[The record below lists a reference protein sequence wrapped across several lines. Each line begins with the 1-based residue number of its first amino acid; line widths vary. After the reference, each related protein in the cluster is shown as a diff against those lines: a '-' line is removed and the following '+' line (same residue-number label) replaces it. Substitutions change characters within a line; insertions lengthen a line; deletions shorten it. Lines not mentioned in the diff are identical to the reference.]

1 MTNDDIKVG
10 VHLIAIGNLWDG
22 DEFGNHYQITELI
35 SMSNSVKVI
44 NLTTGKNSIE
54 HTEKRDTFK
63 QKFRIA
69 TYEDETRIVV
79 GDISYFKESIKRC
92 VSEQVELKHHLQVA
106 EVRLGRLVK
115 KYDVNPVFYQGE

>member
-1 MTNDDIKVG
+1 MFKDVIKIG
-10 VHLIAIGNLWDG
+10 VHLIAIGDLWEG
-22 DEFGNHYQITELI
+22 GEVSNHYQITELLDTI
-35 SMSNSVKVI
+35 NSFKVVD
-44 NLTTGKNSIE
+44 LTTGNDSLE
-54 HTEKRDTFK
+54 HTERRDTFE

-79 GDISYFKESIKRC
+79 GDISHFKKSIKRC
-92 VSEQVELKHHLQVA
+92 ASEQVDLKHHLQVA

>member
-22 DEFGNHYQITELI
+22 DEVGNHYQITELLDTV
-35 SMSNSVKVI
+35 NSFKVVD
-44 NLTTGKNSIE
+44 LTTGKDSLE
-54 HTEKRDTFK
+54 HTERIDTFE

-79 GDISYFKESIKRC
+79 GDISYFKNSIKRC
-92 VSEQVELKHHLQVA
+92 VSEQVDLKHHLQVA

-115 KYDVNPVFYQGE
+115 KYDVNPTFYRGE